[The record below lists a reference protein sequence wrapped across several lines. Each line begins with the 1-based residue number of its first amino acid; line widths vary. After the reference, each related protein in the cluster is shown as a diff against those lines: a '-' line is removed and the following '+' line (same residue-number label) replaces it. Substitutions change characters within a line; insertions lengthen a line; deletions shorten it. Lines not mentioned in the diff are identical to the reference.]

1 VWRTLHA
8 CNHET
13 TTAGTNH
20 SASHLVLHQVPQ
32 EQRWPSKR
40 LQQWMVLKR
49 LSGVELEGCVDT
61 IGPCFRPRYGRPRLC
76 HVTDAVLSPLNLERE
91 GEGGEA
97 SSLVERSLWRAVIAS
112 VVDRRFERRSRRA
125 VSSHVHRPFDL
136 SQVVLPLAE
145 GRGLLIEVLRQG
157 LGGVQLFEVS
167 SGPEGPAHAAPTPS
181 SIRRLRPR
189 LIWLLVSL

>member
-1 VWRTLHA
+1 MPVWRTLHA

-13 TTAGTNH
+13 TIAGTNH

-40 LQQWMVLKR
+40 LQLWMVLKR

-61 IGPCFRPRYGRPRLC
+61 IGTCFRPRYGRPRLC

-97 SSLVERSLWRAVIAS
+97 RQPSGEVFVEGSNRI
-112 VVDRRFERRSRRA
+112 SRRPSLRA
-125 VSSHVHRPFDL
+125 PVS
-136 SQVVLPLAE
+136 Q
-145 GRGLLIEVLRQG
+145 
-157 LGGVQLFEVS
+157 S
-167 SGPEGPAHAAPTPS
+167 SVFPCPS
-181 SIRRLRPR
+181 SIRLVPSRLTSRRGEGSLDRGLAASAGRSPA
-189 LIWLLVSL
+189 IWGQLWARGSCRADSFLSSTA